1 MIKKRYILL
10 VVVILMVVF
19 GSIVSYTRP
28 VLPFIQL
35 PGEVYPGTEGLLPQF
50 LFNGTGLTN
59 TFMATLLA
67 WLVILLLIVAVRGR
81 SRTADEVPTGFY
93 NFF

>member
-10 VVVILMVVF
+10 VVVILMILF
-19 GSIVSYTRP
+19 GSVIAYTKP

-35 PGEVYPGTEGLLPQF
+35 PGEVYPGTEGWMPDF
-50 LFNGTGLTN
+50 LFNNTGLTN

-67 WLVILLLIVAVRGR
+67 WGVILLLILAVRGR
-81 SRTADEVPTGFY
+81 SRTACLLYTSSI
-93 NFF
+93 